1 MVNNGLTYLAEIIP
15 GNNNNNNSL
24 YATGNHQPRLAEPEY
39 IQELKS
45 LQTRIMSLQD
55 SNDLQQGEGYR
66 LESVDLWV
74 LMSSC
79 HFSCGNHCRDRT
91 L

>member
-15 GNNNNNNSL
+15 GNNNNNNNSL

-66 LESVDLWV
+66 LESVDRSGANEFLPFQLWKS
-74 LMSSC
+74 LP
-79 HFSCGNHCRDRT
+79 
-91 L
+91 